1 MDKFVRVY
9 SGGELVKGPNGVDFG
24 NLPEEGIWFETAP
37 TFSDLIDAVHKKLG
51 WRHETHNIRAQGRMN
66 VGGGAH
72 RHFIMV
78 PINDEMSWSSY
89 VKAVFN
95 GTEWNCLEI
104 YVQAETHYPAEAISS
119 EPALMAIEPADVQ
132 YQNAQPQHQGRG
144 SFDISSMSTPSPPDQ
159 HSRHGRLQKPRKS
172 TRACTNNGG
181 RVGAEVQSG
190 QDQTG
195 ASETVDTTSYALI
208 GLFDADHRARAL
220 ASGKVY
226 RRELIA
232 FRL

>member
-37 TFSDLIDAVHKKLG
+37 TFGDLIDAVHKKLG
-51 WRHETHNIRAQGRMN
+51 WRHETHNIRVQGRMN

-104 YVQAETHYPAEAISS
+104 YVQAETHSPAEVISS

-132 YQNAQPQHQGRG
+132 YQNAQPQHPGRG
-144 SFDISSMSTPSPPDQ
+144 SFDISLVSTASPPNQ
-159 HSRHGRLQKPRKS
+159 HSRHGRLQKPRKR
-172 TRACTNNGG
+172 TRACANNGG
-181 RVGAEVQSG
+181 QVGAEVQSG
-190 QDQTG
+190 QDQNG
-195 ASETVDTTSYALI
+195 ASETVDTTTYTLI

-220 ASGKVY
+220 ASGQVY
-226 RRELIA
+226 RRKLIA
-232 FRL
+232 FML